1 MNELLNES
9 FKNSNLPVT
18 ILLLL
23 VLFYWVINLVG
34 IFDLDMLSGDAELD
48 KGHIETETDSDSFL
62 GKTFD
67 FGDLPIAIVISFFV
81 LFFWMITILTNYYL
95 GNSSLFF
102 ALIIYIPAIIG
113 SFMVTRIITIPLAK
127 IYSMLKL
134 NTEEAE
140 SVSDY
145 TGAVC
150 KVFVEATS
158 ESNGQGEI
166 NRNGD
171 PIRVNIRTY
180 PGKQMLKGSSALLIE
195 YIKGGDYYMAEPYDS
210 EK

>member
-1 MNELLNES
+1 MNELLTES

-34 IFDLDMLSGDAELD
+34 IFDLDMLNGDAELD

-113 SFMVTRIITIPLAK
+113 SFMVTRIIAIPLAK

-140 SVSDY
+140 IVSDY
-145 TGAVC
+145 TGSVC
-150 KVFVEATS
+150 MVFVEATS
-158 ESNGQGEI
+158 ERNGQGEI

-195 YIKGGDYYMAEPYDS
+195 YVKGGDYYIAEPYDS
-210 EK
+210 ER